1 MRKVTTSV
9 SMEELSPIIESVIN
23 SGSDAVLCVTGN
35 SMLPLWRDRH
45 NNVVLTACDANEL
58 KVGDIPL
65 YRRENGQYVLHRI
78 IKVNEDSFDL
88 LGDAQW
94 NIEKELPKKCV
105 IAVAKGYYTEK
116 GEYIACDSK
125 KHKRY
130 FAFWNSLLPMRRW
143 ILAVYRRT
151 VLKIK
156 ILNDRNR
163 KNEG

>member
-1 MRKVTTSV
+1 MKKVTASV
-9 SMEELSPIIESVIN
+9 SMEELSPIIESVIS
-23 SGSDAVLCVTGN
+23 SGSDAVLCITGN

-45 NNVVLTACDANEL
+45 NSVVLTACDVNEL

-65 YRRENGQYVLHRI
+65 YKRENGQYVLHRI

-94 NIEKELPKKCV
+94 AIEKGLPKGCV
-105 IAVAKGYYTEK
+105 LAVAKGYYTEK
-116 GEYIACDSK
+116 GKYVSCDSK

-130 FAFWNSLLPMRRW
+130 FAVWHSLLPIRRL
-143 ILAVYRRT
+143 ILAVYKRT
-151 VLKIK
+151 ILKIK
-156 ILNDRNR
+156 KLNDRNG